1 MFEDGFEEET
11 NENISEV
18 VEPIEN
24 EQDNELVEDTE
35 QTVDAEDGE
44 VTPPAVDEKPVQT
57 DEENANYAKIR
68 REAQAE
74 AKTETQKAIDQEYSN
89 MYKESH
95 GITTKAQYDEAIKEQ
110 QRQEEYEELS
120 KTVNPDI
127 ARELQENREFRKKYE
142 AEQTTKAEQD
152 RIQKGYDEFSSEYP
166 DVKADDIPSEVWKQ
180 VNEGGK
186 SLTDAYARYE
196 SKQLKERIKTLE
208 HNKSNES
215 KSPVGS
221 VTSHGSKEIAEDD
234 DFMKGF
240 NSY

>member
-1 MFEDGFEEET
+1 MIEQDGFEEESVET
-11 NENISEV
+11 QEV
-18 VEPIEN
+18 AEPVET
-24 EQDNELVEDTE
+24 EQVEDTE

-57 DEENANYAKIR
+57 DEENAKYADMRRKSQADNKI
-68 REAQAE
+68 
-74 AKTETQKAIDQEYSN
+74 ETQKAIDQEYSN
-89 MYKESH
+89 MYKDSH
-95 GITTKAQYDEAIKEQ
+95 GITTKAQYDKAIKEQ
-110 QRQEEYEELS
+110 HRQEELEEMS
-120 KTVNPDI
+120 KTMNPDI
-127 ARELQENREFRKKYE
+127 AKELQENKIFRQSVE
-142 AEQTTKAEQD
+142 AERAEKAKQD
-152 RIQKGYDEFSSEYP
+152 KIQQGYDEFSKEYP
-166 DVKADDIPSEVWKQ
+166 DVKGDEIPAEVWEAMH
-180 VNEGGK
+180 EGGK
-186 SLTDAYARYE
+186 SLTDAYTKYE